1 MPAPTRVKKNAVTN
15 EIAIVELTDSSSTS
29 LIKGVCCM
37 NKTKKNADKYR
48 EIAVLSI
55 VPCAVGVL
63 TIVSWIMAHWEIGPN
78 FLNAGLALFATL
90 FGGYLRFVSGFKDI
104 FNRKITVNVFVTVA
118 LVATIAVGE
127 FRAAAIVVF
136 IMAVAGALETYTLD
150 KTRRSIRNLLDLTP
164 KMATVRRNN
173 EEVIIPVNEVQIE
186 DVVVV
191 RPRGR
196 IPVDGIVVAGESS
209 VNQAPITGESMP
221 VEKFKGGEVFGG
233 TLNETG
239 RLEISTTKIGADTTL
254 ARIVHL
260 VEQAQGTKAPIQN
273 LADRFTVWFL
283 PTVLVLAIIAFLT
296 SGDVGVAVSVLLVA
310 CPCAFAIAT
319 PTAVTAGI
327 SNMARRAVLIKGGV
341 FLELAKKMDVL
352 LVDKTG
358 TFTFG
363 KPTVVDIVSLD
374 GMPKEEVLRLAAIA
388 EKYSEHPLAR
398 SVMARAKEWDIEVPD
413 PDEFNIEVGMGVTAR
428 LGDKKIL
435 VGNNKFLQD
444 KGTHITDYIENAIS
458 EQTEQGR
465 TTVLVANDLKPVGLI
480 AIADEIRSETP
491 HAIAS
496 LKAMGLKEIIML
508 TGDNYKVAKAVVE
521 EIGVDDFQA
530 ELLPEQK
537 LQYVEKLQKQ
547 GKIVGM
553 IGDGIN
559 DAPALA
565 LADVGIAMGAAGTD
579 VAVETADVTLMNDD
593 LSRVVNFMDMS
604 KKVLLRIKLNIFF
617 SIVYN
622 IIGFV
627 LAGLGMLTPVLA
639 VMFQEAGCITVV
651 FSSTLLLWAK
661 TESSLKNID
670 GDGNF
675 TLHQTVENVTTSSV
689 SQCS

>member
-1 MPAPTRVKKNAVTN
+1 MEKRDHDKAA
-15 EIAIVELTDSSSTS
+15 
-29 LIKGVCCM
+29 
-37 NKTKKNADKYR
+37 KYR

-55 VPCAVGVL
+55 VPCAVGIL
-63 TIVSWIMAHWEIGPN
+63 ILISWGMAYWAIGPN

-104 FNRKITVNVFVTVA
+104 YNRKITVNVFVTVA

-164 KMATVRRNN
+164 KMATVRRDGQ
-173 EEVIIPVNEVQIE
+173 EVVIAVDDIQVE
-186 DVVVV
+186 DIVVV
-191 RPRGR
+191 RPGGR
-196 IPVDGIVVAGESS
+196 IPVDGIVVSGESC

-239 RLEISTTKIGADTTL
+239 RLEIKTTKVGADTTL

-296 SGDVGVAVSVLLVA
+296 SGDVRVSVSVLLVA

-327 SNMARRAVLIKGGV
+327 SNMARHAVLIKGGV

-358 TFTFG
+358 TFTLG
-363 KPTVVDIVSLD
+363 KPTVVDIISLD
-374 GMPKEEVLRLAAIA
+374 GIPEEEVLRLAAIA

-398 SVMARAKEWDIEVPD
+398 SVMARAKECDITVPD
-413 PDEFNIEVGMGVTAR
+413 PDEFNIEVGRGVTAR
-428 LGDKKIL
+428 LGNEKIL
-435 VGNNKFLQD
+435 VGKNKFLRD
-444 KGTHITDYIENAIS
+444 KGTHITDRIEKAIS

-465 TTVLVANDLKPVGLI
+465 TTILVANDLKPVGLI
-480 AIADEIRSETP
+480 AIADEIRPETP

-496 LKAMGLKEIIML
+496 LKAMGIKEIIML
-508 TGDNYKVAKAVVE
+508 TGDHHKVAKAVAE
-521 EIGVDDFQA
+521 EIGVDSFEA

-537 LQYVEKLQKQ
+537 LQYVEKLQRQ

-593 LSRVVNFMDMS
+593 LSKVVNFMDMS
-604 KKVLLRIKLNIFF
+604 NKVLLRIKLNIFF

-622 IIGFV
+622 IVGFI
-627 LAGLGMLTPVLA
+627 LAGFGFLTPVLA
-639 VMFQEAGCITVV
+639 VIFQEAGCITVV

-661 TESSLKNID
+661 TGSQLKKTGSDNLSVVPI
-670 GDGNF
+670 
-675 TLHQTVENVTTSSV
+675 TVENKRNDSV
-689 SQCS
+689 PGCV

>member
-1 MPAPTRVKKNAVTN
+1 MRKKENDTVA
-15 EIAIVELTDSSSTS
+15 
-29 LIKGVCCM
+29 
-37 NKTKKNADKYR
+37 KYR
-48 EIAVLSI
+48 EMAVLSI
-55 VPCAVGVL
+55 VPCAVGIL
-63 TIVSWIMAHWEIGPN
+63 ILMSWALAYWEIGPS

-90 FGGYLRFVSGFKDI
+90 FGGYLRFLAGFKDI

-118 LVATIAVGE
+118 LVATVAVGE
-127 FRAAAIVVF
+127 FRAAAIIVF
-136 IMAVAGALETYTLD
+136 IMAVAGALESYTLD

-164 KMATVRRNN
+164 KTATIRRDDG
-173 EEVIIPVNEVQIE
+173 EVVIPVSEVQVGDI
-186 DVVVV
+186 VVV
-191 RPRGR
+191 RPGGR
-196 IPVDGIVVAGESS
+196 VPVDGIVAAGQSC

-221 VEKFKGGEVFGG
+221 VEKFKGSEVFGG

-239 RLEISTTKIGADTTL
+239 RLEIKTAKVGQDTTL

-273 LADRFTVWFL
+273 LADRFTTWFL

-296 SGDVGVAVSVLLVA
+296 SGNIKVAVSVLLVA

-327 SNMARRAVLIKGGV
+327 ANMASRAVLIKGGI
-341 FLELAKKMDVL
+341 FLELAQKMDVL

-363 KPTVVDIVSLD
+363 KPKVVDVIAFD
-374 GMPKEEVLRLAAIA
+374 GISEEEVLRLAAIA

-398 SVMARAKEWDIEVPD
+398 SVIACAKESGIDVPD
-413 PDEFNIEVGMGVTAR
+413 PTEFNIEVGMGVIAR
-428 LGDKKIL
+428 LDGKEIL
-435 VGNNKFLQD
+435 VGKNKFLQD
-444 KGTHITDYIENAIS
+444 KGVCVAEYIEYAIS

-465 TTVLVANDLKPVGLI
+465 TAILVANDMKPVGLI
-480 AIADEIRSETP
+480 AIADEIRPETSQS
-491 HAIAS
+491 IAA
-496 LKAMGLKEIIML
+496 LKSMGIKKIIML
-508 TGDNYKVAKAVVE
+508 TGDNHKVAKSVAE

-537 LQYVEKLQKQ
+537 LQFVEKLQKQ
-547 GKIVGM
+547 GSVVGM

-604 KKVLLRIKLNIFF
+604 RKVMSRIKLNIFF
-617 SIVYN
+617 SMMYN
-622 IIGFV
+622 VIGFI
-627 LAGLGMLTPVLA
+627 LAGFGILTPILA
-639 VMFQEAGCITVV
+639 VIFQEAGCITVV

-661 TESSLKNID
+661 TQSPLKVLN
-670 GDGNF
+670 GDGISAA
-675 TLHQTVENVTTSSV
+675 HRTVENAARDNV
-689 SQCS
+689 SQRA

>member
-1 MPAPTRVKKNAVTN
+1 MKKTN
-15 EIAIVELTDSSSTS
+15 
-29 LIKGVCCM
+29 
-37 NKTKKNADKYR
+37 NNADKYR

-55 VPCAVGVL
+55 IPCAVGIL

-118 LVATIAVGE
+118 LIATIAVGE

-164 KMATVRRNN
+164 KMATVRRNE
-173 EEVIIPVNEVQIE
+173 EEVIIPANEVQIG
-186 DVVVV
+186 DIVVV
-191 RPRGR
+191 RPGGR
-196 IPVDGIVVAGESS
+196 IPVDGIVVAGGSC

-239 RLEISTTKIGADTTL
+239 RLEIKTTKIGKDTTL

-296 SGDVGVAVSVLLVA
+296 SGDVRVAVSVLLVA

-327 SNMARRAVLIKGGV
+327 SNMARQAVLIKGGV

-358 TFTFG
+358 TFTLG

-374 GMPKEEVLRLAAIA
+374 GTPEEEVLRLAAIA

-398 SVMARAKEWDIEVPD
+398 SVMARAKQCNITVPD

-428 LGDKKIL
+428 LDGKKIL
-435 VGNNKFLQD
+435 VGKNKFLRD
-444 KGTHITDYIENAIS
+444 KGTHITDSIENAIS

-465 TTVLVANDLKPVGLI
+465 TTILVANDSKPVGLI

-491 HAIAS
+491 HAIAA
-496 LKAMGLKEIIML
+496 LKAMGIKEIIML
-508 TGDNYKVAKAVVE
+508 TGDNHKVAKAVAE
-521 EIGVDDFQA
+521 EIGVDGFEA

-537 LQYVEKLQKQ
+537 LQFVEKLQKQ
-547 GKIVGM
+547 GKVVGM

-604 KKVLLRIKLNIFF
+604 NKVLRRIKLNIFF

-622 IIGFV
+622 VVGFI
-627 LAGLGMLTPVLA
+627 LAGFGMLTPVLA
-639 VMFQEAGCITVV
+639 VIFQEAGCITVV

-661 TESSLKNID
+661 TGSLLKNRD
-670 GDGNF
+670 SDS
-675 TLHQTVENVTTSSV
+675 LSV
-689 SQCS
+689 VPITAKSNTRDSIPECV

>member
-1 MPAPTRVKKNAVTN
+1 
-15 EIAIVELTDSSSTS
+15 
-29 LIKGVCCM
+29 M

-191 RPRGR
+191 RPGGR

-296 SGDVGVAVSVLLVA
+296 SGDVRVAVSVLLVA

-508 TGDNYKVAKAVVE
+508 TGDNYKVAKAVAE

>member
-1 MPAPTRVKKNAVTN
+1 MAVEKAAAALQIKMTTKPLKKRVRVMKKKENDR
-15 EIAIVELTDSSSTS
+15 IA
-29 LIKGVCCM
+29 
-37 NKTKKNADKYR
+37 KYR

-55 VPCAVGVL
+55 VPCAVGIL
-63 TIVSWIMAHWEIGPN
+63 ILASWAMAYWEIGPY

-90 FGGYLRFVSGFKDI
+90 FGGYLRFLAGFKDI
-104 FNRKITVNVFVTVA
+104 FKRKITVNVFVTVA
-118 LVATIAVGE
+118 LVATVAVGE
-127 FRAAAIVVF
+127 FRAAAVIVF

-164 KMATVRRNN
+164 KMATIRCDDG
-173 EEVIIPVNEVQIE
+173 EITIPVSQVQIG
-186 DVVVV
+186 DIVVV
-191 RPRGR
+191 RPGGR
-196 IPVDGIVVAGESS
+196 IPVDGIVIAGQSC

-221 VEKFKGGEVFGG
+221 VEKFKGSEVFGG

-239 RLEISTTKIGADTTL
+239 RLEIQTAKVGQDTTL

-273 LADRFTVWFL
+273 LADRFTTWFL
-283 PTVLVLAIIAFLT
+283 PMVLVLAIIAFLT
-296 SGDVGVAVSVLLVA
+296 SGDVKVAVSVLLVA

-327 SNMARRAVLIKGGV
+327 SNMARRAVLIKGGI
-341 FLELAKKMDVL
+341 FLELAQKIDVL

-363 KPTVVDIVSLD
+363 KPKVVDVIAFD
-374 GMPKEEVLRLAAIA
+374 GISEKEVLRLAAIA

-398 SVMARAKEWDIEVPD
+398 SVMTCAKDKGIEVPD
-413 PDEFNIEVGMGVTAR
+413 PTDFNIEVGMGVTAR
-428 LGDKKIL
+428 LDGKEIL
-435 VGNNKFLQD
+435 VGKNKFLQD
-444 KGTHITDYIENAIS
+444 KGVSVAKYIEYAIS

-465 TTVLVANDLKPVGLI
+465 TTVLVANDSKPVGLI
-480 AIADEIRSETP
+480 AIADEIRPQTP
-491 HAIAS
+491 RSIAA
-496 LKAMGLKEIIML
+496 LKAMGIKKIIML
-508 TGDNYKVAKAVVE
+508 TGDNHKVAKSVAE
-521 EIGVDDFQA
+521 EIGVDDFRA

-537 LQYVEKLQKQ
+537 LEFVEKLQKQ

-593 LSRVVNFMDMS
+593 LSRVVNFMNMS
-604 KKVLLRIKLNIFF
+604 RKVMFRIKLNIFF
-617 SIVYN
+617 SMMYN
-622 IIGFV
+622 VIGFI
-627 LAGLGMLTPVLA
+627 LAGFGMLTPVLA
-639 VMFQEAGCITVV
+639 VVFQEIGCITVV

-661 TESSLKNID
+661 TESLLKNNGSD
-670 GDGNF
+670 G
-675 TLHQTVENVTTSSV
+675 LTVENATRDNV
-689 SQCS
+689 SQVA

>member
-1 MPAPTRVKKNAVTN
+1 MGKKGN
-15 EIAIVELTDSSSTS
+15 D
-29 LIKGVCCM
+29 
-37 NKTKKNADKYR
+37 KTGKYR

-55 VPCAVGVL
+55 VPCIVGIL
-63 TIVSWIMAHWEIGPN
+63 IMLSWALAHWDIGPY

-90 FGGYLRFVSGFKDI
+90 FGGYLRFISGFKDI

-118 LVATIAVGE
+118 LIATIAIGE
-127 FRAAAIVVF
+127 FRPAALIVF
-136 IMAVAGALETYTLD
+136 IMAVAGALESYTLD

-164 KMATVRRNN
+164 KTAAIRRNG
-173 EEVIIPVNEVQIE
+173 EEVVVSVEEVQIG
-186 DVVVV
+186 DVAVV
-191 RPRGR
+191 RPGGR
-196 IPVDGIVVAGESS
+196 IPVDGIVSAGQSS
-209 VNQAPITGESMP
+209 VNQAPITGESIP

-239 RLEISTTKIGADTTL
+239 RLEIQTTKVGKDTTL
-254 ARIVHL
+254 AKIVHL

-283 PTVLVLAIIAFLT
+283 PTVLVIALVAFLT
-296 SGDVGVAVSVLLVA
+296 SGDIKVAVSVLLVA

-363 KPTVVDIVSLD
+363 KPKVVDVVSLD
-374 GMPKEEVLRLAAIA
+374 GMSEEEVLRLAAIA

-398 SVMARAKEWDIEVPD
+398 SIMTRTKECGITVPD
-413 PDEFNIEVGMGVTAR
+413 PYEFNIEVGMGVTAQ
-428 LGDKKIL
+428 LDGTKIL
-435 VGNNKFLQD
+435 VGKNDFLRD
-444 KGTHITDYIENAIS
+444 KGVPVTEHIENMIS

-465 TTVLVANDLKPVGLI
+465 STILVANNLKPVGLI
-480 AIADEIRSETP
+480 AIADEIRPETP
-491 HAIAS
+491 QSIAS
-496 LKAMGLKEIIML
+496 LKAMGIENIIML
-508 TGDNYKVAKAVVE
+508 TGDNHRVAKSVAG

-537 LQYVEKLQKQ
+537 LQFVEKLQKQ
-547 GKIVGM
+547 GKVVGM

-579 VAVETADVTLMNDD
+579 VAVETADVALMNDD
-593 LSRVVNFMDMS
+593 LSQVVNFVDMS

-617 SIVYN
+617 SIIYN
-622 IIGFV
+622 IIGFI
-627 LAGLGMLTPVLA
+627 LAGFGMLTPVLA

-651 FSSTLLLWAK
+651 FSSTLLLWSK
-661 TESSLKNID
+661 TGSLLKND
-670 GDGNF
+670 DNGR
-675 TLHQTVENVTTSSV
+675 LPVAALTVENAMRKNI
-689 SQCS
+689 SQCI

>member
-1 MPAPTRVKKNAVTN
+1 
-15 EIAIVELTDSSSTS
+15 
-29 LIKGVCCM
+29 M
-37 NKTKKNADKYR
+37 NKRGDKAAKYR

-55 VPCAVGVL
+55 VPCAVGIL
-63 TIVSWIMAHWEIGPN
+63 ILASWAMAHWEIGPN

-127 FRAAAIVVF
+127 FQAAAVVVF

-164 KMATVRRNN
+164 KMATVRRDV
-173 EEVIIPVNEVQIE
+173 EEVLIPANEVQIG
-186 DVVVV
+186 DIVVV
-191 RPRGR
+191 RPGGH
-196 IPVDGIVVAGESS
+196 IPVDGIVVSGQSC

-221 VEKFKGGEVFGG
+221 VEKFKGTEVFGG

-239 RLEISTTKIGADTTL
+239 RLEIKTTKTGNDTTL

-296 SGDVGVAVSVLLVA
+296 SGDVRVAVSVLLVA

-358 TFTFG
+358 TFTLG
-363 KPTVVDIVSLD
+363 KPTVVDVVSLD
-374 GMPKEEVLRLAAIA
+374 GMPAEEVLCLAAIA

-398 SVMARAKEWDIEVPD
+398 SVMARAKECDIEVPD
-413 PDEFNIEVGMGVTAR
+413 PDQFNIEVGMGVTAR
-428 LGDKKIL
+428 FDGKGIL
-435 VGNNKFLQD
+435 VGKNKFLQD
-444 KGTHITDYIENAIS
+444 KGAHITDCIENAIS

-465 TTVLVANDLKPVGLI
+465 TAVLVANDLKPVGLI

-491 HAIAS
+491 HAISS

-508 TGDNYKVAKAVVE
+508 TGDNHKVAKAVAE

-537 LQYVEKLQKQ
+537 LQFVEKLHKQ
-547 GKIVGM
+547 GKVVGM

-579 VAVETADVTLMNDD
+579 VAVETADVALMNDN
-593 LSRVVNFMDMS
+593 LSLVVNFMEMS

-622 IIGFV
+622 VVGFI
-627 LAGLGMLTPVLA
+627 LAGFGMLTPVLA
-639 VMFQEAGCITVV
+639 VTFQEAGCITVV
-651 FSSTLLLWAK
+651 FSSTLLLWTK
-661 TESSLKNID
+661 TGSLLKNSDSLSAIPV
-670 GDGNF
+670 
-675 TLHQTVENVTTSSV
+675 TVESIKRDNVPECV
-689 SQCS
+689 